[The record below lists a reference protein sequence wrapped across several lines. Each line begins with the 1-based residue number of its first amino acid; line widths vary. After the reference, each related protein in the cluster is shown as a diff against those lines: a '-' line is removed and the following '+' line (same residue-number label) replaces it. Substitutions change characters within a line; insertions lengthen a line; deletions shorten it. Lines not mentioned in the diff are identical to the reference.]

1 MLIRRCSASIS
12 PYFWLLRLN
21 GYNSFV
27 HKFKRAESSIGYKTV
42 SLEQPAKSRLLFVS
56 FALSAL
62 ILVISTGLL
71 IFAWKAG
78 HNSTALV
85 EWRTAGEMNTTG
97 YNLYRRESSSGRE
110 VRVNPDLIPAAGDVI
125 SGGNYSIL
133 DTGLQSGRIYS
144 YVLEE
149 VDSDGS
155 TSRSS
160 VIQVRAG
167 MTGMLE
173 LGIGTLLAAVALA
186 AFLNSLRKLFSYGSR
201 PKPAGR

>member
-1 MLIRRCSASIS
+1 
-12 PYFWLLRLN
+12 
-21 GYNSFV
+21 
-27 HKFKRAESSIGYKTV
+27 
-42 SLEQPAKSRLLFVS
+42 
-56 FALSAL
+56 
-62 ILVISTGLL
+62 
-71 IFAWKAG
+71 
-78 HNSTALV
+78 
-85 EWRTAGEMNTTG
+85 MNTTG
-97 YNLYRRESSSGRE
+97 YNLYRRDSSSGRE
-110 VRVNPDLIPAAGDVI
+110 VRVNPDVIPAAGDVI

-133 DTGLQSGRIYS
+133 DTGLQSGRIYD

-186 AFLNSLRKLFSYGSR
+186 AFLTSLRKLFSYGTR
-201 PKPAGR
+201 PNAAGR